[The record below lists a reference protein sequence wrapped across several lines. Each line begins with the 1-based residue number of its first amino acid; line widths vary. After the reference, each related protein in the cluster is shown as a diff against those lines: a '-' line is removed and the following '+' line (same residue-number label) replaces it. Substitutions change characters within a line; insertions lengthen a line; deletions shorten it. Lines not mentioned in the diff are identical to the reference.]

1 MEGPEGHKMSCEGNL
16 EANKMGEPDPQS
28 VENNV
33 THKRRQKESVHHA
46 HFVVPPQQD
55 VLEAHDSIILVE
67 PLGEDTLNVRLG
79 FLQVMHVYD
88 VQFSIED
95 DLGEDVTFDPL
106 ENVHAKIESI
116 RPSVDGKG
124 HDIVLTFRALKEKIM
139 QEAVTITS
147 ISSPSR
153 SLVLQLHARVL
164 GKGKGTPLLK
174 KGIHCVR
181 IEWEEEA
188 DGTDWQG

>member
-1 MEGPEGHKMSCEGNL
+1 MSSGGNSDT
-16 EANKMGEPDPQS
+16 NTTGEPDPES

-33 THKRRQKESVHHA
+33 SHKRRQKESVHHA
-46 HFVVPPQQD
+46 HFVVPQQQD
-55 VLEAHDSIILVE
+55 DLEAHDSKILVE
-67 PLGEDTLNVRLG
+67 PMGENTLNVRLG

-106 ENVHAKIESI
+106 ENIHAKIESI
-116 RPSVDGKG
+116 RPSENRKG

-139 QEAVTITS
+139 QEPVTITS
-147 ISSPSR
+147 SSSPSR
-153 SLVLQLHARVL
+153 SLVLELHARVL
-164 GKGKGTPLLK
+164 GQGKGTPLLK

-181 IEWEEEA
+181 IEWDEET
-188 DGTDWQG
+188 DGSDWQG